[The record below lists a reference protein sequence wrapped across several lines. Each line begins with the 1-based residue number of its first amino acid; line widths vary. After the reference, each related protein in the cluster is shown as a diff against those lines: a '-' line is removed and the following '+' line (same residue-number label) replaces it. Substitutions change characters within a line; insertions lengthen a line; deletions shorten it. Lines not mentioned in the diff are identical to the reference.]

1 MRGGLALH
9 SCDSGGLARRAP
21 THGGSHRRMAVNPI
35 EMQKALGG
43 VNYPASKEEI
53 VDQASKH
60 GAGKEI
66 MSALG
71 SLPSKRY
78 DSPAAVNKEVGK
90 DS

>member
-1 MRGGLALH
+1 M
-9 SCDSGGLARRAP
+9 D
-21 THGGSHRRMAVNPI
+21 VNPI

-66 MSALG
+66 MSALD
-71 SLPSKRY
+71 SLRARGTTRRP
-78 DSPAAVNKEVGK
+78 P
-90 DS
+90 